1 MDIKIVP
8 VNIELLNQQKE
19 YLKEKLE
26 DLERISRRYGEGSI
40 LTISVGK
47 IISKQ
52 ETGKVLFA
60 EAKFAIPGKDIIC
73 KVEGSNIE
81 EITERLKKNLKSLII
96 KNKELRKGRLRRLA
110 STLKDKLHF

>member
-19 YLKEKLE
+19 YIEEKLE
-26 DLERISRRYGEGSI
+26 DLERISRRYRKGSI

-52 ETGKVLFA
+52 ETGKILFA

-73 KVEGSNIE
+73 KVKGSNIKE
-81 EITERLKKNLKSLII
+81 VTERLKKNLKGLMI